1 MTSGEYIF
9 NRRRRHHFF
18 VDPAQEY
25 FYKNHEMF
33 LVSIAESREDDRAFW
48 GLTRRT

>member
-9 NRRRRHHFF
+9 NRRRRHHLL

-25 FYKNHEMF
+25 VYKNHEML
-33 LVSIAESREDDRAFW
+33 LVSIAEAREDDRAFSC
-48 GLTRRT
+48 